1 MIYSIFFSFWLR
13 EGVYKVK
20 KTYSY
25 LYLISLNTNPTV
37 ARREIRPK
45 TDTDTPIII
54 FGSWF
59 DDSAAVVCVV
69 VGSGVVGM
77 VDEVD
82 VSVIRSGGGPC
93 LKIIS
98 KQIWFTKFLV
108 KYT

>member
-1 MIYSIFFSFWLR
+1 M
-13 EGVYKVK
+13 K

-25 LYLISLNTNPTV
+25 LYLISLDTKPTV

-59 DDSAAVVCVV
+59 YDSAAVVCVV
-69 VGSGVVGM
+69 VGSGVVGV

-93 LKIIS
+93 LKD
-98 KQIWFTKFLV
+98 LV
-108 KYT
+108 Y

>member
-1 MIYSIFFSFWLR
+1 MVEGGSIQSEEDIFI
-13 EGVYKVK
+13 
-20 KTYSY
+20 
-25 LYLISLNTNPTV
+25 LIFDKFRHKADSSKERNQT
-37 ARREIRPK
+37 K
-45 TDTDTPIII
+45 SQDTPIII

-69 VGSGVVGM
+69 VGSGVVGV

-93 LKIIS
+93 LKIKS